1 MSEKAHFLTRYEREV
16 RISLLLLVFFLFL
29 MNFVTLFLY
38 YNTQNY
44 LKQEFRQKLSYLG
57 NSVGQAFRAIPSAEQ
72 LSAGLRDLTIGEDI
86 WRIDIYAEDGKLF
99 ASSHPALPADS
110 LDHRLAGLSD
120 TGKLPLQ
127 PATGRIFLDAS
138 QQPCLD
144 FFYPLKAFSGREEL
158 LAVIRVN
165 ARPLASLEK
174 SGRMTFWLLALG
186 FISAFAISF
195 FLIKSTLKPYQA
207 IKQEAVQ
214 ANLVPAA
221 AVERD
226 TDLMVETFKKTIS
239 ELKEK
244 ERILQ
249 ELYQHSNQRAQNLSR
264 LNEYILSGMQSGVII
279 CNPQGEITKV
289 NQAALKILDCPE
301 DRLVGQMFFDYFGEE
316 SSLAQLIKR
325 ALLERTTSPEQE
337 IELQISPDRCQTL
350 EVNTSLIEDER
361 GELLGVTLLFSDIT
375 QLKQLRSDLLA
386 KEKMANLGEMTAGLA
401 HQLRNSMGA
410 IYGFAN
416 LLRKSIG
423 EPNQL
428 SQIVEEIGRETR
440 SLESLVEKFL
450 NFSKPLQ
457 LQPEKIDLRQ
467 IIRESY
473 QSLHRNKIANL
484 PEFAL
489 KVGEA
494 SSFIWGD
501 KLLLKQCF
509 QNILQNALEAMPQGG
524 SLQVNLE
531 SSSWKD
537 KEGILIQVTDTGL
550 GMSDKELAK
559 IFEPFYSTK
568 ESGIGLG
575 LSLTKK
581 IIQEHGG
588 RIEAH
593 SRKGEG
599 STFRI
604 FLPFEQVR
612 EPDKVI
618 ANV

>member
-29 MNFVTLFLY
+29 MNFVTIFLFH
-38 YNTQNY
+38 NTQNY
-44 LKQEFRQKLSYLG
+44 LQHEFRQKLSYLG
-57 NSVGQAFRAIPSAEQ
+57 NSVKQAFRADFSNEQ
-72 LSAGLRDLTIGEDI
+72 LSAALRDLALGEDI
-86 WRIDIYAEDGKLF
+86 WRIDIYAENGKLF
-99 ASSHPALPADS
+99 SSSHPALPADT
-110 LDHRLAGLSD
+110 LIQRLAQLPGS
-120 TGKLPLQ
+120 GKLPHQ
-127 PATGRIFLDAS
+127 PATGRIFYDIN

-144 FFYPLKAFSGREEL
+144 FFYPLKSTAGREEY
-158 LAVIRVN
+158 LAIIRVN
-165 ARPLASLEK
+165 ARPLVSLEK
-174 SGRMTFWLLALG
+174 SGRITFWLLALG
-186 FISAFAISF
+186 FISAFVIAF
-195 FLIKSTLKPYQA
+195 FLIRSTLKPYQA

-221 AVERD
+221 AVERGA
-226 TDLMVETFKKTIS
+226 DLMVETFKRTIS
-239 ELKEK
+239 ELKKKEK
-244 ERILQ
+244 ILQ
-249 ELYQHSNQRAQNLSR
+249 ELYQNSNQRAENLSR

-289 NQAALKILDCPE
+289 NRAALKILDCSE

-316 SSLAQLIKR
+316 SPLAQLVKR

-337 IELQISPDRCQTL
+337 IELQISPERCQTL
-350 EVNTSLIEDER
+350 EVNSSLIEDER

-375 QLKQLRSDLLA
+375 QLRQLRSDLLA
-386 KEKMANLGEMTAGLA
+386 QEKMAALGEMTAGLA

-428 SQIVEEIGRETR
+428 SQIVEEIGQETR
-440 SLESLVEKFL
+440 TLESLVEKFL

-457 LQPEKIDLRQ
+457 LQPERIDLRQ
-467 IIRESY
+467 LIQESY
-473 QSLHRNKIANL
+473 QTLCRNKMTDL
-484 PEFAL
+484 PEFVF
-489 KVGEA
+489 KTGETDPI
-494 SSFIWGD
+494 IWGD

-509 QNILQNALEAMPQGG
+509 QNILQNALEAMSQGG
-524 SLQVNLE
+524 RVQVSLDQSRWRE
-531 SSSWKD
+531 
-537 KEGILIQVTDTGL
+537 KEGILIQVTDSGL
-550 GMSDKELAK
+550 GMTDKELAK

-581 IIQEHGG
+581 IIQEHAG

-599 STFRI
+599 STFKI
-604 FLPFEQVR
+604 FLPVEQVR

-618 ANV
+618 VNA